1 MNEATRELVESF
13 SNYFES
19 YYNFPPLTSKVYSYL
34 LLSCE
39 TEGTTFDELVEVFN
53 ASKSSISNS
62 LNFLTQL
69 KYVEYFTKIEKR
81 KRLYRITPNATL
93 IRLERIQDL
102 LQIEKSISEKYRTFL
117 LEKSNNPKDSKI
129 IKSDIYIEHLDNTVT
144 QLTNTIQKLKSV
156 KENH

>member
-1 MNEATRELVESF
+1 MDEATRELVESF

-53 ASKSSISNS
+53 ASKSSVSNS
-62 LNFLTQL
+62 LNFLNQL
-69 KYVEYFTKIEKR
+69 KYVEYFTKIEHR
-81 KRLYRITPNATL
+81 KRLYRITPNAIL
-93 IRLERIQDL
+93 IRLERIHDL
-102 LQIEKSISEKYRTFL
+102 IQIEKNISEKYRAFL
-117 LEKSNNPKDSKI
+117 LEKNNNPKDIKI
-129 IKSDIYIEHLDNTVT
+129 INSDIYIEHLENTVT